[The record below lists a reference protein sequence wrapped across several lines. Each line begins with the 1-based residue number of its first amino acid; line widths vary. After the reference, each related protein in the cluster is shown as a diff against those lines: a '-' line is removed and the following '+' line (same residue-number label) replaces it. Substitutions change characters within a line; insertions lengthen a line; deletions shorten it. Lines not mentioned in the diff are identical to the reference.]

1 MTLLQR
7 ANQLAESLEQLEAN
21 KQLAQEVQTFSSRAF
36 ELEQAV
42 QTFTNLVRLAKIFRS
57 RNVPYSININL
68 IGLRQT
74 LETIATCYHSDPNT
88 IKPKPNAESSK
99 SFWKLIKDYP
109 AKICQSLELAW
120 ENYTQSIRPSLNEEL
135 LKLFEELPSTREQV
149 KIIRQLQEKAKQ
161 LTAVLPKDE
170 SDIDQLRLVVSNIHT
185 AWQGLETT
193 ETPASVLVFLK
204 AAYGG
209 GAALQL
215 FTDEVRQWLEIR
227 QLSHAFFISPRPTP
241 TSSSFVYR

>member
-1 MTLLQR
+1 MTLLYR
-7 ANQLAESLEQLEAN
+7 AKKLAE
-21 KQLAQEVQTFSSRAF
+21 
-36 ELEQAV
+36 ELEKLETLKELAKDITLFSTRATELEKGV
-42 QTFTNLVRLAKIFRS
+42 QDFSNLVRLVKIFRDRAIS
-57 RNVPYSININL
+57 YPRSTGL
-68 IGLRQT
+68 IDLIQA
-74 LETIATCYHSDPNT
+74 LETAATNYKNDPKTIEPNSD
-88 IKPKPNAESSK
+88 SSK
-99 SFWKLIKDYP
+99 KFWKLLKDYP
-109 AKICQSLELAW
+109 KQIRQDLEFSW
-120 ENYTQSIRPSLNEEL
+120 RNYTQSILPSLDKEL
-135 LKLFEELPSTREQV
+135 LELFEKLPSTREQV

-170 SDIDQLRLVVSNIHT
+170 SDIDQLRLVVANIHT

-227 QLSHAFFISPRPTP
+227 QLNHAFFISPRPTP
-241 TSSSFVYR
+241 TPTSSSFVYR